1 MDGLGTFA
9 GNYLSHGLTEPT
21 FYAKVSQY
29 RSTARIK
36 REQCLTDFALA
47 RLKCRMDFYYDY
59 IAQDIPAARKK
70 ALGLRRN
77 LAFQGLAQIQWFSI
91 KFWLVLM
98 NYLIA
103 CNGACNGAS
112 NWNLHNASL
121 GYNLS
126 ALIEK
131 SGGDDPA

>member
-1 MDGLGTFA
+1 MDGLCAFA

-21 FYAKVSQY
+21 FYAKVPQY
-29 RSTARIK
+29 SSTARIK
-36 REQCLTDFALA
+36 REQSLTDFALA
-47 RLKCRMDFYYDY
+47 RLKCGMDLYYDY

-77 LAFQGLAQIQWFSI
+77 LAFQGLAQIQWFTI
-91 KFWLVLM
+91 KFGLVLM

-103 CNGACNGAS
+103 CNGASNG
-112 NWNLHNASL
+112 NLHNASL

-126 ALIEK
+126 VLIEK
-131 SGGDDPA
+131 FG

>member
-1 MDGLGTFA
+1 
-9 GNYLSHGLTEPT
+9 
-21 FYAKVSQY
+21 
-29 RSTARIK
+29 
-36 REQCLTDFALA
+36 
-47 RLKCRMDFYYDY
+47 MDFYHDY

-77 LAFQGLAQIQWFSI
+77 LAFKGLAQIQWFVI
-91 KFWLVLM
+91 KFGLVLM
-98 NYLIA
+98 NYLIV

-112 NWNLHNASL
+112 NGNLHNASL